1 MSETTSTVRIALNC
15 QRENN
20 ARAGK
25 TFALVAL
32 LASLSVLAS
41 CASDRYGSIKLSEAG
56 LDELPPRALV
66 EGITRISD
74 SRAYCI
80 PTCLRMIADSSGV
93 REPIEYVN
101 WITGFSYGGLRKD
114 SFASFMPISDAMMGL
129 RFGAPYLGLER
140 ELYWSDDR
148 DLLVLGIKKELAGGS
163 PVMLM
168 YDYNAIAGGDFFFPH
183 AAVIVGYSD
192 SEFIYFEPGFADA
205 YEPASTSRS
214 AAPIDAFLDGVL
226 TLQRMFTGTAGYSF
240 MVFRPRE
247 RSRDYDAVWERD
259 GKELRGMKVP
269 FIDLTMGAEACRALA
284 DEIEAGKVPAWGW
297 EKLLPVW
304 FEFGRY
310 SREDNAAFVLG
321 LLGAD
326 NGAQAAGLL
335 RSSSESYSSI
345 MLTLSDSADREITI
359 PRLLRD
365 IAKTEE
371 ALGSIFISIAKD
383 DHGITEK

>member
-1 MSETTSTVRIALNC
+1 MDEMESTVGIARKGRYGLNP
-15 QRENN
+15 
-20 ARAGK
+20 RAGRL
-25 TFALVAL
+25 ASLVAL

-41 CASDRYGSIKLSEAG
+41 CAGDRYGSIKLPEIG
-56 LDELPPRALV
+56 LDGLPPGALV

-93 REPIEYVN
+93 RESIEYVN
-101 WITGFSYGGLRKD
+101 WITGFSYGGIRKD
-114 SFASFMPISDAMMGL
+114 SFASFMPISDAMTGL

-148 DLLVLGIKKELAGGS
+148 DLLVRGIKKELAGGS

-183 AAVIVGYSD
+183 AAVIVGYSE
-192 SEFIYFEPGFADA
+192 SEFIYLEPGFADA
-205 YEPASTSRS
+205 YEPASSTRS
-214 AAPIDAFLDGVL
+214 AAPIDAFLTGVF

-247 RSRDYDAVWERD
+247 RRRDYDAVWERD

-284 DEIEAGKVPAWGW
+284 DEIEAGKVPARGW
-297 EKLLPVW
+297 DKLLPVW

-326 NGAQAAGLL
+326 EGSKAAGLL
-335 RSSSESYSSI
+335 RSSSESYSRI
-345 MLTLSDSADREITI
+345 MSSLPDSADREISI

-365 IAKTEE
+365 IAETEE
-371 ALGSIFISIAKD
+371 ALGSEFLAIAK
-383 DHGITEK
+383 KAARKRR